1 MSDRRWGCYYVR
13 CPFCGRAAPLVEG
26 FEDGV
31 RIVWVE
37 SREDGPVRSAL
48 ICRRCLL
55 CRSQVRRRHA
65 LGRSDLQER
74 FRNVEQA
81 GGVCG

>member
-55 CRSQVRRRHA
+55 GKEMESETGERVRA
-65 LGRSDLQER
+65 IAES
-74 FRNVEQA
+74 A
-81 GGVCG
+81 G